1 MSGTAHEPGDD
12 FEAAKAVFEKLRDLS
27 RERQER
33 VLRWVAEG
41 LGVVNPGALQSSH
54 SQPGAGQKQTADQQL
69 TQAAGTLGI
78 TDIKSFIAA
87 KSPKSDQQF
96 ATAVAYYY
104 RFEAPPAQKKETIS
118 TVTLQEAAR
127 LSGRK
132 RLTNPN
138 STLNNARNQGYID
151 NAGRGEFSINTVGE
165 NLVAMALPGGA
176 GPTALPHTGRK
187 GAKARKRP
195 KKK

>member
-1 MSGTAHEPGDD
+1 MSGTTHEPGDD

-41 LGVVNPGALQSSH
+41 LGVANPGAVQPASS
-54 SQPGAGQKQTADQQL
+54 QAGTGQKEVADRL
-69 TQAAGTLGI
+69 PSQASGTPGV

-104 RFEAPPAQKKETIS
+104 RFEAPPAQRKETIS
-118 TVTLQEAAR
+118 TATLQEAAR

-165 NLVAMALPGGA
+165 NLVAMALPGGV
-176 GPTALPHTGRK
+176 GPSVVPAAGRK
-187 GAKARKRP
+187 GSKARKGP